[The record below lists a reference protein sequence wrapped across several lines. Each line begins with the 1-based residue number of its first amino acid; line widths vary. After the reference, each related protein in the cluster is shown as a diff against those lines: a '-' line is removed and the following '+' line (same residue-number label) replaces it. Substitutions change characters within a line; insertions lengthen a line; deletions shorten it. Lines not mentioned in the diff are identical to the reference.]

1 MQKYMSKFWK
11 NIKSGFVM
19 LLIVALGSFIIK
31 KMIYREEYA
40 SSLEV
45 ALRAAKSNRSELE
58 KVLHHYQRTPDDSL
72 KYKAAR
78 YLIENMPFYSYS
90 VGEQLNNY
98 KLYYLWLK
106 EGKGKSP
113 EEVADSV
120 KKVFGPIGSTIRKR
134 DILEIDSAY
143 LCNNIEWAFKVWQE
157 QPWGKNISFDCFCEY
172 ILPYRIDDEALAY
185 WREIYYE
192 KYNSLLDSLRISNTL
207 DKEDPVVAASYL
219 IERLPNKEHIFT
231 SVTPTAFGH
240 IGPEYVQYLS
250 GSCREVTDFGV
261 YLFRALG
268 IPCAIDFIP
277 MSGSGSA
284 GHFWLVTWD
293 KNGEDYKMDF
303 PEPLQ
308 LVRKSWWYV
317 MDMSAKMYRY
327 TFSVNRELYESMA
340 IYGEELYPFWRLPK
354 FKDVT
359 HGYAQYYKK
368 EMKIPSE
375 QIYKEKCDGK
385 IAYLC
390 LSSRDSW
397 IPVDWTEYDRNNLV
411 FRNLKKSS
419 MMRVATYENG
429 SLHFV
434 TDPFIVDG
442 WTNKSHY
449 YSAGGEKQDVVLY
462 AKSNIDTENL
472 FRDRMIGG
480 VFEGSN
486 RADFADKDTLFLI
499 QSKPYRL
506 RTVVKSWSDKKYRY
520 LRYVGPENASCN
532 VAEIAFYEPNDTIA
546 LKGKVLGT
554 PGCSQQD
561 GSHEYTNAFD
571 GKTWTSFDYIEPT
584 GGWTGLDAGKEVQ
597 VDRIVYTPRN
607 RDNYIRPGDTFELFY
622 CDGDWKS
629 AGMMIATTDS
639 LVYRNIPKDVLLLL
653 RNHTRGVDERIFV
666 YENGTQAWK

>member
-1 MQKYMSKFWK
+1 MAKRNKILFTIILLFSILGWHLTD
-11 NIKSGFVM
+11 S
-19 LLIVALGSFIIK
+19 LIVLEGSITPLEIALQSAGNS
-31 KMIYREEYA
+31 R
-40 SSLEV
+40 
-45 ALRAAKSNRSELE
+45 NELE
-58 KVLHHYQRTPDDSL
+58 KVLLYYRENSSDSL
-72 KYKAAR
+72 KYRAVCF
-78 YLIENMPFYSYS
+78 LIVNMPFYSYLS
-90 VGEQLNNY
+90 GKQLENY
-98 KLYYLWLK
+98 KSYYSWLK
-106 EGKGKSP
+106 KSKGKSP
-113 EEVADSV
+113 EQVADSV
-120 KKVFGPIGSTIRKR
+120 KKVFGPIGNMVRKR

-143 LCNNIEWAFKVWQE
+143 LCHNIEWAFKVWKE
-157 QPWGKNISFDCFCEY
+157 QPWGKNISFDMFCEY
-172 ILPYRIDDEALAY
+172 ILPYRIDDEPLAY
-185 WREIYYE
+185 WREMYYE
-192 KYNSLLDSLRISNTL
+192 KYNSLLDSLRMSNTL

-219 IERLPNKEHIFT
+219 IERLLDKEHIFT
-231 SVTPTAFGH
+231 SVTPTSFGH

-250 GSCREVTDFGV
+250 GSCREVTDFCV

-308 LVRKSWWYV
+308 LVRKSWWYA

-327 TFSVNRELYESMA
+327 TFSVNRGVYESMA
-340 IYGEELYPFWRLPK
+340 AYGEELYPFWRLPK

-375 QIYKEKCDGK
+375 RIYKEKRDGK

-390 LSSRDSW
+390 LSSRDRW

-419 MMRVATYENG
+419 IMRVATYENG

-449 YSAGGEKQDVVLY
+449 YSAGEEKQDVVLY

-532 VAEIAFYEPNDTIA
+532 VAEIAFYEPNDTTA
-546 LKGKVLGT
+546 LKGNVLGT

-597 VDRIVYTPRN
+597 VDSIAYTPRN
-607 RDNYIRPGDTFELFY
+607 RDNYIL
-622 CDGDWKS
+622 S
-629 AGMMIATTDS
+629 I
-639 LVYRNIPKDVLLLL
+639 I
-653 RNHTRGVDERIFV
+653 HI
-666 YENGTQAWK
+666 

>member
-1 MQKYMSKFWK
+1 MAKRNKILFTIILLFSILGWHLTD
-11 NIKSGFVM
+11 S
-19 LLIVALGSFIIK
+19 LIVLEGSITPLEIALQSAGNS
-31 KMIYREEYA
+31 R
-40 SSLEV
+40 
-45 ALRAAKSNRSELE
+45 NELE
-58 KVLHHYQRTPDDSL
+58 KVLLYYRENSSDSL
-72 KYKAAR
+72 KYRAVCF
-78 YLIENMPFYSYS
+78 LIVNMPFYSYLS
-90 VGEQLNNY
+90 GKQLENY
-98 KLYYLWLK
+98 KSYYSWLK
-106 EGKGKSP
+106 KSKGKSP
-113 EEVADSV
+113 EQVADSV
-120 KKVFGPIGSTIRKR
+120 KKVFGPIGNMVRKR

-143 LCNNIEWAFKVWQE
+143 LCHNIEWAFKVWKE
-157 QPWGKNISFDCFCEY
+157 QPWGKNISFDMFCEY
-172 ILPYRIDDEALAY
+172 ILPYRIDDEPLAY
-185 WREIYYE
+185 WREMYYE
-192 KYNSLLDSLRISNTL
+192 KYNSLLDSLRMSNTL

-219 IERLPNKEHIFT
+219 IERLLDKEHIFT
-231 SVTPTAFGH
+231 SVTPTSFGH

-250 GSCREVTDFGV
+250 GSCREVTDFCV

-308 LVRKSWWYV
+308 LVRKSWWYA

-327 TFSVNRELYESMA
+327 TFSVNRGVYESMA
-340 IYGEELYPFWRLPK
+340 AYGEELYPFWRLPK

-375 QIYKEKCDGK
+375 RIYKEKRDGK

-390 LSSRDSW
+390 LSSRDRW

-419 MMRVATYENG
+419 IMRVATYENG

-629 AGMMIATTDS
+629 AGMMIVTTDS

>member
-1 MQKYMSKFWK
+1 MAKRNKILFTIILLFSILGWHLTD
-11 NIKSGFVM
+11 S
-19 LLIVALGSFIIK
+19 LIVLEGSITPLEIALQSAGNS
-31 KMIYREEYA
+31 R
-40 SSLEV
+40 
-45 ALRAAKSNRSELE
+45 NELE
-58 KVLHHYQRTPDDSL
+58 KVLLYYRENSSDSL
-72 KYKAAR
+72 KYRAVCF
-78 YLIENMPFYSYS
+78 LIVNMPFYSYLS
-90 VGEQLNNY
+90 GKQLENY
-98 KLYYLWLK
+98 KSYYSWLK
-106 EGKGKSP
+106 KSKGKSP
-113 EEVADSV
+113 EQVADSV
-120 KKVFGPIGSTIRKR
+120 KKVFGPIGNMVRKR

-143 LCNNIEWAFKVWQE
+143 LCHNIEWAFKVWKE
-157 QPWGKNISFDCFCEY
+157 QPWGKNISFDMFCEY
-172 ILPYRIDDEALAY
+172 ILPYRIDDEPLAY
-185 WREIYYE
+185 WREMYYE
-192 KYNSLLDSLRISNTL
+192 KYNSLLDSLRMSNTL

-219 IERLPNKEHIFT
+219 IERLLDKEHIFT
-231 SVTPTAFGH
+231 SVTPTSFGH

-250 GSCREVTDFGV
+250 GSCREVTDFCV

-284 GHFWLVTWD
+284 GHFWLITWD

-308 LVRKSWWYV
+308 LVRKSWWYA

-327 TFSVNRELYESMA
+327 TFSVNRGVYESMA
-340 IYGEELYPFWRLPK
+340 AYGEELYPFWRLPK

-375 QIYKEKCDGK
+375 RIYKEKRDGK

-390 LSSRDSW
+390 LSSRDRW

-419 MMRVATYENG
+419 IMRVATYENG

>member
-1 MQKYMSKFWK
+1 MQKYMSRFWK

-308 LVRKSWWYV
+308 LVRKSWWYA

>member
-1 MQKYMSKFWK
+1 MAKRNKILFTIILLFSILGWHLTD
-11 NIKSGFVM
+11 S
-19 LLIVALGSFIIK
+19 LIVLEGSITPLEIALQSAGNS
-31 KMIYREEYA
+31 R
-40 SSLEV
+40 
-45 ALRAAKSNRSELE
+45 NELE
-58 KVLHHYQRTPDDSL
+58 KVLLYYRENSSDSL
-72 KYKAAR
+72 KYRAVCF
-78 YLIENMPFYSYS
+78 LIVNMPFYSYLS
-90 VGEQLNNY
+90 GKQLENY
-98 KLYYLWLK
+98 KSYYSWLK
-106 EGKGKSP
+106 KSKGKSP
-113 EEVADSV
+113 EQVADSV
-120 KKVFGPIGSTIRKR
+120 KKVFGPIGNMVRKR

-143 LCNNIEWAFKVWQE
+143 LCHNIEWAFKVWKE
-157 QPWGKNISFDCFCEY
+157 QPWGKNISFDMFCEY
-172 ILPYRIDDEALAY
+172 ILPYRIDDEPLAY
-185 WREIYYE
+185 WREMYYE
-192 KYNSLLDSLRISNTL
+192 KYNSLLDSLRMSNTL

-219 IERLPNKEHIFT
+219 IERLLDKEHIFT
-231 SVTPTAFGH
+231 SVTPTSFGH

-250 GSCREVTDFGV
+250 GSCREVTDFCV

-303 PEPLQ
+303 PDPLQ
-308 LVRKSWWYV
+308 LVRKSWWYA

-327 TFSVNRELYESMA
+327 TFSVNRGVYESMA
-340 IYGEELYPFWRLPK
+340 AYGEELYPFWRLPK

-375 QIYKEKCDGK
+375 RIYKEKRDGK

-390 LSSRDSW
+390 LSSRDRW

-419 MMRVATYENG
+419 IMRVATYENG

>member
-1 MQKYMSKFWK
+1 MKYFKF
-11 NIKSGFVM
+11 IFIL
-19 LLIVALGSFIIK
+19 LLILLGWQIIDMTISKRESIDSFEIVLQS
-31 KMIYREEYA
+31 A
-40 SSLEV
+40 GN
-45 ALRAAKSNRSELE
+45 NRIELE
-58 KVLHHYQRTPDDSL
+58 KVLRHYQRNLADSL
-72 KYKAAR
+72 KYKATC

-90 VGEQLNNY
+90 VGEQLDNY
-98 KLYYLWLK
+98 KSYYVWLK
-106 EGKGKSP
+106 KSRGKSP
-113 EEVADSV
+113 EQVADSV
-120 KKVFGPIGSTIRKR
+120 KKVFGPIGELERKK
-134 DILEIDSAY
+134 DITEIDSAY
-143 LCNNIEWAFKVWQE
+143 LCHNIEWAFKVWKE
-157 QPWGKNISFDCFCEY
+157 QPWGKNISFDVFCEY
-172 ILPYRIDDEALAY
+172 LLPYRIDNEPLAY
-185 WREIYYE
+185 WRETYYE
-192 KYNSLLDSLRISNTL
+192 KYNFLLDSLKMSDVL
-207 DKEDPVVAASYL
+207 DIEDPVVVATYL
-219 IERLPNKEHIFT
+219 REHLPDKEHYFT

-308 LVRKSWWYV
+308 LVRKSWWYA

-499 QSKPYRL
+499 QSKPYCL

>member
-1 MQKYMSKFWK
+1 MSKFWK

-261 YLFRALG
+261 YLLRALG

>member
-1 MQKYMSKFWK
+1 MAKRNKILFTIILLFSILGWHLTD
-11 NIKSGFVM
+11 S
-19 LLIVALGSFIIK
+19 LIVLEGSITPLEIALQSAGNS
-31 KMIYREEYA
+31 R
-40 SSLEV
+40 
-45 ALRAAKSNRSELE
+45 NELE
-58 KVLHHYQRTPDDSL
+58 KVLLYYRENSSDSL
-72 KYKAAR
+72 KYRAVCF
-78 YLIENMPFYSYS
+78 LIVNMPFYSYLS
-90 VGEQLNNY
+90 GKQLENY
-98 KLYYLWLK
+98 KSYYSWLK
-106 EGKGKSP
+106 KSKGKSP
-113 EEVADSV
+113 EQVADSV
-120 KKVFGPIGSTIRKR
+120 KKVFGPIGNMVRKR

-143 LCNNIEWAFKVWQE
+143 LCHNIEWAFKVWKE
-157 QPWGKNISFDCFCEY
+157 QPWGKNISFDMFCEY
-172 ILPYRIDDEALAY
+172 ILPYRIDDEPLAY
-185 WREIYYE
+185 WREMYYE
-192 KYNSLLDSLRISNTL
+192 KYNSLLDSLRMSNTL

-219 IERLPNKEHIFT
+219 IERLLDKEHIFT
-231 SVTPTAFGH
+231 SVTPTSFGH

-250 GSCREVTDFGV
+250 GSCREVTDFCV

-308 LVRKSWWYV
+308 LVRKSWWYA

-327 TFSVNRELYESMA
+327 TFSVNRGVYESMTA
-340 IYGEELYPFWRLPK
+340 YGEELYPFWRLPK

-375 QIYKEKCDGK
+375 RIYKEKRDGK

-390 LSSRDSW
+390 LSSRDRW

-419 MMRVATYENG
+419 IMRVATYENG

-629 AGMMIATTDS
+629 ASMMIATTDS

>member
-1 MQKYMSKFWK
+1 MSKFWK

-308 LVRKSWWYV
+308 LVRKSWWYA

-375 QIYKEKCDGK
+375 QIY
-385 IAYLC
+385 
-390 LSSRDSW
+390 
-397 IPVDWTEYDRNNLV
+397 
-411 FRNLKKSS
+411 
-419 MMRVATYENG
+419 
-429 SLHFV
+429 
-434 TDPFIVDG
+434 
-442 WTNKSHY
+442 
-449 YSAGGEKQDVVLY
+449 
-462 AKSNIDTENL
+462 
-472 FRDRMIGG
+472 
-480 VFEGSN
+480 
-486 RADFADKDTLFLI
+486 
-499 QSKPYRL
+499 
-506 RTVVKSWSDKKYRY
+506 
-520 LRYVGPENASCN
+520 
-532 VAEIAFYEPNDTIA
+532 
-546 LKGKVLGT
+546 
-554 PGCSQQD
+554 
-561 GSHEYTNAFD
+561 
-571 GKTWTSFDYIEPT
+571 
-584 GGWTGLDAGKEVQ
+584 
-597 VDRIVYTPRN
+597 
-607 RDNYIRPGDTFELFY
+607 
-622 CDGDWKS
+622 
-629 AGMMIATTDS
+629 
-639 LVYRNIPKDVLLLL
+639 
-653 RNHTRGVDERIFV
+653 
-666 YENGTQAWK
+666 

>member
-1 MQKYMSKFWK
+1 MAKRNKILFTIILLFSILGWHLTD
-11 NIKSGFVM
+11 S
-19 LLIVALGSFIIK
+19 LIVLEGSITPLEIALQSAGNS
-31 KMIYREEYA
+31 R
-40 SSLEV
+40 
-45 ALRAAKSNRSELE
+45 NELE
-58 KVLHHYQRTPDDSL
+58 KVLLYYRENSSDSL
-72 KYKAAR
+72 KYRAVCF
-78 YLIENMPFYSYS
+78 LIVNMPFYSYLS
-90 VGEQLNNY
+90 GKQLENY
-98 KLYYLWLK
+98 KSYYSWLK
-106 EGKGKSP
+106 KSKGKSP
-113 EEVADSV
+113 EQVADSV
-120 KKVFGPIGSTIRKR
+120 KKVFGPIGNMVRKR

-143 LCNNIEWAFKVWQE
+143 LCHNIEWAFKVWKE
-157 QPWGKNISFDCFCEY
+157 QPWGKNISFDMFCEY
-172 ILPYRIDDEALAY
+172 ILPYRIDDEPLAY
-185 WREIYYE
+185 WREMYYE
-192 KYNSLLDSLRISNTL
+192 KYNSLLDSLRMSNTL

-219 IERLPNKEHIFT
+219 IERLLDKEHIFT
-231 SVTPTAFGH
+231 SVTPTSFGH

-250 GSCREVTDFGV
+250 GSCREVTDFCV

-308 LVRKSWWYV
+308 LVRKSWWYA

-327 TFSVNRELYESMA
+327 TFSVNRGVYESMA
-340 IYGEELYPFWRLPK
+340 AYGEELYPFWRLPK

-375 QIYKEKCDGK
+375 RIYKEKRDGK

>member
-1 MQKYMSKFWK
+1 MSKFWK

-31 KMIYREEYA
+31 KMIYREEYV

-192 KYNSLLDSLRISNTL
+192 KYNSLLDSLRISNTF

-327 TFSVNRELYESMA
+327 TFSVNRELYESMV

-375 QIYKEKCDGK
+375 QIYKEKCDGE

>member
-1 MQKYMSKFWK
+1 MAKRNKILFTIILLFSILGWHLTD
-11 NIKSGFVM
+11 S
-19 LLIVALGSFIIK
+19 LIVLEGSITPLEIALQSAGNS
-31 KMIYREEYA
+31 R
-40 SSLEV
+40 
-45 ALRAAKSNRSELE
+45 NELE
-58 KVLHHYQRTPDDSL
+58 KVLLYYRENSSDSL
-72 KYKAAR
+72 KYRAVCF
-78 YLIENMPFYSYS
+78 LIVNMPFYSYLS
-90 VGEQLNNY
+90 GKQLENY
-98 KLYYLWLK
+98 KSYYSWLK
-106 EGKGKSP
+106 KSKGKSP
-113 EEVADSV
+113 EQVADSV
-120 KKVFGPIGSTIRKR
+120 KKVFGPIGNMVRKR

-143 LCNNIEWAFKVWQE
+143 LCHNIEWAFKVWKE
-157 QPWGKNISFDCFCEY
+157 QPWGKNISFDMFCEY
-172 ILPYRIDDEALAY
+172 ILPYRIDDEPLAY
-185 WREIYYE
+185 WREMYYE
-192 KYNSLLDSLRISNTL
+192 KYNSLLDSLRMSNTL

-219 IERLPNKEHIFT
+219 IERLLDKEHIFT
-231 SVTPTAFGH
+231 SVTPTSFGH

-250 GSCREVTDFGV
+250 GSCREVTDFCV

-308 LVRKSWWYV
+308 LVRKSWWYA

-327 TFSVNRELYESMA
+327 TFSVNRGVYESMA
-340 IYGEELYPFWRLPK
+340 AYGEELYPFWRLPK

-375 QIYKEKCDGK
+375 RIYKEKRDGK

-390 LSSRDSW
+390 LSSRDRW

-419 MMRVATYENG
+419 IMRVATYENG

-449 YSAGGEKQDVVLY
+449 YSAGEEKQDVVLY

-532 VAEIAFYEPNDTIA
+532 VAEIAFYEPNDTTA
-546 LKGKVLGT
+546 LKGNVLGT

-561 GSHEYTNAFD
+561 GSHEYINAFD

>member
-1 MQKYMSKFWK
+1 MSKFWK

-429 SLHFV
+429 ALHFV